1 MHEGSVVVECGL
13 SCSEACGMFVPCVGI
28 EPVSPELK
36 GGFLDFPD
44 HQGSLCSLVYI
55 SNFVFLSLKIALQ
68 ILKILTYKT

>member
-1 MHEGSVVVECGL
+1 M
-13 SCSEACGMFVPCVGI
+13 ACVILVPWPGI
-28 EPVSPELK
+28 EPVSPELQ

-55 SNFVFLSLKIALQ
+55 SNFVLSLKIALQ